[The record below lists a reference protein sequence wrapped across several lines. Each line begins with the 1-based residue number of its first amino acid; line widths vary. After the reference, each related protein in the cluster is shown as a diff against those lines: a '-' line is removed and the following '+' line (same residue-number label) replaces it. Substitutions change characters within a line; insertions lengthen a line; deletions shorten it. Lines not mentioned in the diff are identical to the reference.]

1 MEASEW
7 IIPLYF
13 IFSCRRKM
21 SAQGNP
27 ETRKGCPLP
36 PANTLNF
43 TAANGPIFTTLQ
55 SIACNS
61 PNYPLPVGS
70 NSRQIAEHRANV
82 VYFNDINQR
91 TAATVSSVKGGVKNL
106 EYPKFQSE
114 SQRLQYRQGLA
125 TTAQRTLITG
135 QNPALPM
142 GSMLSTNY
150 QIINQ

>member
-1 MEASEW
+1 
-7 IIPLYF
+7 
-13 IFSCRRKM
+13 M

-27 ETRKGCPLP
+27 EIRKGCPLP

-43 TAANGPIFTTLQ
+43 TEANGPIFTTLQ
-55 SIACNS
+55 SIARNA

-91 TAATVSSVKGGVKNL
+91 TAATVSSVRGGIPNL

-114 SQRLQYRQGLA
+114 SQRIQYRQGLA
-125 TTAQRTLITG
+125 TTAQRTQITG
-135 QNPALPM
+135 QNPAVPM
-142 GSMLSTNY
+142 GGPLSTNY
-150 QIINQ
+150 QIINGTF

>member
-1 MEASEW
+1 
-7 IIPLYF
+7 
-13 IFSCRRKM
+13 M
-21 SAQGNP
+21 SAQGTP
-27 ETRKGCPLP
+27 EIRKGCPLP

-43 TAANGPIFTTLQ
+43 TSANGPIFTTLQ
-55 SIACNS
+55 SIASNS

-70 NSRQIAEHRANV
+70 NSRILAENRANV

-91 TAATVSSVKGGVKNL
+91 TLATVSSVKGGVKNL

-150 QIINQ
+150 QIINN